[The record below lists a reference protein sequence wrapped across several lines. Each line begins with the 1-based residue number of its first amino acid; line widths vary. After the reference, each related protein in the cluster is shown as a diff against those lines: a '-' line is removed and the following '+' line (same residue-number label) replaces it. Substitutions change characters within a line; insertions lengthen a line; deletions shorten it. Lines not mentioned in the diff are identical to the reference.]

1 MLERVGRDLDR
12 RAHAGAEQP
21 DRTPVRTP
29 ELVAPP
35 HRPAPAQRR
44 SLEVLDCARRVA
56 RGDSAIARRGDMDP
70 EDVAQDIALQYLK
83 RTTEPMSLMGWAATA
98 TRYRLIDL
106 ANKKPPVLVENDE
119 LAKKVGYHNGP
130 SAGIV
135 SRDQYLR
142 VVATLG
148 PVQQAV
154 INEHLTGATNEQIAR
169 AHGYA
174 SAGVAGS
181 TISRI
186 KSDLRVNFPEMRF
199 NLAPQRLY

>member
-1 MLERVGRDLDR
+1 MYDKGVDDLPR
-12 RAHAGAEQP
+12 P
-21 DRTPVRTP
+21 DQP
-29 ELVAPP
+29 ELT
-35 HRPAPAQRR
+35 RR
-44 SLEVLDCARRVA
+44 SIEVLDCARRVA

-98 TRYRLIDL
+98 TRHRLIDL
-106 ANKKPPVLVENDE
+106 ANKKPPVLVEDDE
-119 LAKKVGYHNGP
+119 LAKKLGYHNGP
-130 SAGIV
+130 SAGIL

-174 SAGVAGS
+174 SAAVAAS
-181 TISRI
+181 TVSRI
-186 KSDLRVNFPEMRF
+186 KNDLRANFPEMRF